1 MVKRLSCLLLL
12 ALMLPFPWTA
22 ASAQVAP
29 EDKLY
34 RVAAWSFYQ
43 QQPTQALETLQLA
56 PLNASRSRLLEAG
69 LYLQL
74 NMPGYAAGILDA
86 LLNESESS
94 PTGLPL
100 SLRNIALLQF
110 ARYQLELG
118 NKDMALQY
126 LAQVNQTRDG
136 AWLGQQQLLTQLVNW
151 PDIELPPAPQF
162 AMLAQHPEMP
172 YIISN
177 QALILAQREQSEA
190 ALNWLQ
196 LLQQQLYTPP
206 EQGFWQALFS
216 GQWRLISPQQ
226 GFIYPAQEKVA
237 LNDYIALLQAKLH
250 VDRKEFA
257 AADAILTDFGSDSVL
272 SDSALE
278 LYSHILTEQRHI
290 PTLLAVLQQQVKR
303 QPFSLTAWQAATRIG
318 EQLERA
324 QQMQDALAA
333 FHWAEQY
340 YLQQVRQIE
349 QQAIP
354 LQVNQLQQGV
364 SQWQQLQLSNDN
376 GLHRLQQDIL
386 ALQQQL
392 AAASE
397 RQQRLSRLQD
407 VTRYKLAQQE
417 QLLSSQLP
425 QLQQRQATLQQQYA
439 ALAQQIATDEQQP
452 MALSLWQGEAYS
464 QLSRL
469 QRAEQRL
476 IMLQQHNKATTDY
489 AARLQRLRGILQ
501 WQYTDSHAERQ
512 WQRRQAQQQLIDLLS
527 GLEQQLTTLEQQ
539 GNATPRLLQVQQRLG
554 ELNSQQQQLNLALLS
569 KQQQLLAELNQQL
582 QQKRT
587 EQLASLTGLIRH
599 NKQAM
604 ARVMEQVLL
613 SADVA
618 PSGRTL

>member
-1 MVKRLSCLLLL
+1 MVKRLKFLRLL
-12 ALMLPFPWTA
+12 ALMLSLPWTA
-22 ASAQVAP
+22 AAAQVAP
-29 EDKLY
+29 EEKLY
-34 RVAAWSFYQ
+34 RVAAWSFYL
-43 QQPTQALETLQLA
+43 QQPTQALETLQLG
-56 PLNASRSRLLEAG
+56 PLQSSRSRLLEAG

-74 NMPGYAAGILDA
+74 NMPMRAATILDE
-86 LLNESESS
+86 LLSEADTAPDS
-94 PTGLPL
+94 LPL

-118 NKDMALQY
+118 NKVLAQHY
-126 LAQVNQTRDG
+126 LAEVNPESSG
-136 AWLGQQQLLTQLVNW
+136 SWLGQQQLLAQLVNW

-162 AMLAQHPEMP
+162 DVLAKHPEMP

-177 QALILAQREQSEA
+177 QALVLAQREQSEA

-196 LLQQQLYTPP
+196 QLQQQLYTPP

-226 GFIYPAQEKVA
+226 GFIYPAQEKLA
-237 LNDYIALLQAKLH
+237 LTDYIALLQAKLH
-250 VDRKEFA
+250 VERKEYA

-272 SDSALE
+272 SDSALA

-324 QQMQDALAA
+324 QQVQDALAA

-340 YLQQVRQIE
+340 YQQQVREIE

-354 LQVNQLQQGV
+354 LQVNQLQQGM

-376 GLHRLQQDIL
+376 SLHRLQQDIL

-392 AAASE
+392 AGAPE
-397 RQQRLSRLQD
+397 RQLRLGRLQE
-407 VTRYKLAQQE
+407 VTSFKLVQQE

-425 QLQQRQATLQQQYA
+425 QLKQRQASLQQQYV
-439 ALAQQIATDEQQP
+439 ALAQQIAADEQQP
-452 MALSLWQGEAYS
+452 MALSLWQGEAHS

-476 IMLQQHNKATTDY
+476 AMLQQHNKATADY

-512 WQRRQAQQQLIDLLS
+512 WQRRQAQQQLVDLLG

-539 GNATPRLLQVQQRLG
+539 GKATPRLLQVQQRLG

-613 SADVA
+613 SVDVA
-618 PSGRTL
+618 PGGRSL